1 MKILMTGARGMLG
14 RDLLPLLSA
23 KHEVLGKDIQ
33 DFDITDRKRV
43 QEEIAACRPDVVIH
57 AAAYTDVD
65 GCETKRDLAFAVN
78 GEGALHVAL
87 GCAHVGSRMIHLST
101 DYVFDGESGI
111 PYPEGSPPHPL
122 NVYGESKLQGE
133 LYIPKVLENYLII
146 RTAWLYGRHGK
157 NFVDTILRLAGQQ
170 DELRVVNDQKGSPTF
185 TKDLSQAM
193 GRLVEEETR
202 GVLHV
207 TNSGS
212 CTWFEFAQKVL
223 DLNPSPGRKSRV
235 IPISSTELARPARR
249 PANSVLD
256 CSRFEQITGFR
267 MRSWEEGLKEYLS

>member
-157 NFVDTILRLAGQQ
+157 NFIDTILRLAGQQ

-223 DLNPSPGRKSRV
+223 DLNPSPDRKSRV

>member
-1 MKILMTGARGMLG
+1 MLG

-23 KHEVLGKDIQ
+23 KHEVLGRDIQ

-65 GCETKRDLAFAVN
+65 GCETRSDLAFAVN

-101 DYVFDGESGI
+101 DYVFDGKSEI
-111 PYPEGSPPHPL
+111 PYPEGFPPNPL
-122 NVYGESKLQGE
+122 SVYGKSKLQGE
-133 LYIPKVLENYLII
+133 LYVQKVLEDYLIV
-146 RTAWLYGRHGK
+146 RTEWLYGRHGK

-170 DELRVVNDQKGSPTF
+170 GELRVVNDQRGSPTF

-193 GRLVEEETR
+193 GRLVIEETP
-202 GVLHV
+202 GILHV

-212 CTWFEFAQKVL
+212 CTWFEFAQKI
-223 DLNPSPGRKSRV
+223 LNLTPSPGRKARV
-235 IPISSTELARPARR
+235 IPISSAELARPAQR

-256 CSRFEQITGFR
+256 CSRFERITGFH
-267 MRSWEEGLKEYLS
+267 MRNWEEGLKEYLS